1 MARDTDKLWHESNML
16 CYHCYV
22 ILAILHLGLLEDISL
37 AQIYCADLNSV
48 VFFLLSCCYLFSKWN
63 IFFSLSRL
71 YSFFFCL
78 SPLLSFYL
86 SPLLLSTFYLSSSHI
101 LSLFLHL
108 PLSLS
113 IFYFLA
119 AFYLFSLTFLI
130 YPLPSLFA
138 SVSFF
143 VFFYFLAVFY
153 LFSLTFLVYPLPSLF
168 ASVSFFV
175 FFYFPS
181 WVSSNFFLCLSLLL
195 YSPSLLFSLL
205 WV

>member
-1 MARDTDKLWHESNML
+1 M

-101 LSLFLHL
+101 LSLSPSASFFVYLLLSCCLLSFFSDFPHLSSAFSFCFCLFLCL
-108 PLSLS
+108 LLFS
-113 IFYFLA
+113 FYFLS
-119 AFYLFSLTFLI
+119 FLFT
-130 YPLPSLFA
+130 
-138 SVSFF
+138 
-143 VFFYFLAVFY
+143 
-153 LFSLTFLVYPLPSLF
+153 
-168 ASVSFFV
+168 
-175 FFYFPS
+175 
-181 WVSSNFFLCLSLLL
+181 
-195 YSPSLLFSLL
+195 
-205 WV
+205 